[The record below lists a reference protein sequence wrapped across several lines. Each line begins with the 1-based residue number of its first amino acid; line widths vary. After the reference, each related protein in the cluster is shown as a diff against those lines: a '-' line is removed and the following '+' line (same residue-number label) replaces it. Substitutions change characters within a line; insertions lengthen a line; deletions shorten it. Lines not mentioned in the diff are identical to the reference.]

1 MTISQLAQTQ
11 TLPLSSTSQLG
22 DQTQPLRDEQ
32 TDLPVLNVTK
42 PVQFSKGVSGHT
54 KQHVILVRDTS
65 GSMAGAKID
74 GLNIASSTLC
84 SELALPEN
92 KDGFL
97 ISVIEFS
104 TNADRSIFAE
114 PAATLSMPLA
124 VANGGTKFD
133 NALLEAIQTVE
144 AFTARPNPDGYRFLR
159 PQVLF
164 LSDGHS
170 SVFDHNIVDL
180 QEIANVTTIAYGED
194 ADTAT
199 LGRISSD
206 GQVHVIGT
214 DGGALRQFLAEVG
227 KTLSQNMAGVR

>member
-1 MTISQLAQTQ
+1 MTISQSIQTQ
-11 TLPLSSTSQLG
+11 TLPMSVTSQLG

-65 GSMAGAKID
+65 GSMAGTKID
-74 GLNIASSTLC
+74 ELNIASSALC
-84 SELALPEN
+84 NELALPEN

-97 ISVIEFS
+97 ISVVEFS
-104 TNADRSIFAE
+104 TNAHRSIFAE
-114 PAATLSMPLA
+114 PATTLSIPMA
-124 VANGGTKFD
+124 IATGGTKFD
-133 NALLEAIQTVE
+133 NALLETIQTIE
-144 AFTARPNPDGYRFLR
+144 AFSERSNLDGYRFLR

-170 SVFDHNIVDL
+170 TVSDQNIIDL
-180 QEIANVTTIAYGED
+180 QEIANVTTIAYGTD
-194 ADTAT
+194 ADIAT
-199 LGRISSD
+199 LGSIASD
-206 GQVHVIGT
+206 GQVHIIGT

-227 KTLSQNMAGVR
+227 KTLSQSLSSAR